1 MSTYIASGTTAT
13 QIAMGDPSAGS
24 GRPQRTR
31 KQTVAFTATETLR
44 DKTVQP
50 DGKKKKPDAAF
61 KTDEQTAVQ
70 QVRPRA
76 HAAAPAHRSVRQR

>member
-1 MSTYIASGTTAT
+1 MFIASGTTAT
-13 QIAMGDPSAGS
+13 QVAMADPRAGS
-24 GRPQRTR
+24 GRTTRTR
-31 KQTVAFTATETLR
+31 KQTVAFTPTETIR
-44 DKTVQP
+44 DQTVQP

-76 HAAAPAHRSVRQR
+76 HEAAPAHRSVRRR